1 MAMLIVLGLCLLFLG
16 WLLGKPYY
24 LDYRRDQLRR
34 QPFPVEWCATLQQ
47 RVPLYRLLP
56 APLQEQLQGHVHVFL
71 AEKKFIGCAGLAVS
85 DEMRIVIAAQACL
98 LLLGRKAD
106 YYPGLERI
114 LLYPSAFVVDKL
126 EVDEAGVLS
135 SWRDELAGESWGEGQ
150 VLLSWQDV
158 QEDSMVLD
166 GRNVVIHEFAHQ
178 LDQQSGAANGAPI
191 LARLEN
197 YREWAA
203 TMTAEYDR
211 LRAQAD
217 SGQYALFDYYG
228 AEHPAEFFAVVSEV
242 FFEQPQEMAAL
253 HPDLYAQL
261 RSYYRLDP
269 LQWQAASADAPG

>member
-1 MAMLIVLGLCLLFLG
+1 MAMLVVLGLCLLFLG

-24 LDYRRDQLRR
+24 VEYRRKRLRR
-34 QPFPVEWCATLQQ
+34 QSFPAEWQATLQQ
-47 RVPLYRLLP
+47 YVPLYRLLP
-56 APLQEQLQGHVHVFL
+56 AVLQKQMQGHVQVFL
-71 AEKKFIGCAGLAVS
+71 AEKKFIGCAGLAIN
-85 DEMRIVIAAQACL
+85 DEMRVVIAAQACL
-98 LLLGRKAD
+98 LLLGRKTD
-106 YYPGLERI
+106 YFPGLDRI
-114 LLYPSAFVVDKL
+114 LLYPSTFVVDKL
-126 EVDEAGVLS
+126 EEDEAGVLS
-135 SWRDELAGESWGEGQ
+135 SWRDELAGESWGDGQ

-158 QEDSMVLD
+158 LEDSMVLD

-217 SGQYALFDYYG
+217 AGQYALFDYYG

-242 FFEQPQEMAAL
+242 FFEQPQEMAEL

-261 RSYYRLDP
+261 RGYYRVDP
-269 LQWQAASADAPG
+269 LQWHTTGAE